1 VGGAVL
7 TRQLQLDRVGTWWEQ
22 RRISGRITL
31 FTEPH
36 VAEFLRCNVWH
47 IRGQGCDLVV
57 DTGLGLAPLA
67 PLLELSEHSQVM
79 VVLTHSHADHAGGW
93 DEFDERCVHHLE
105 AEYLD
110 PRTAVPDL
118 ESLRAADLEQAERE
132 HMRDCGYDIPDCFV
146 TALPAGFPDAETL
159 PFRPA
164 TPTRLLDEGDRIDLG
179 DRAFEILHLPGHSP
193 GSIGLIDR
201 DARLLLSGDAIYDG
215 PLLDEL
221 PGSDIDAYL
230 RTMARLRGLDV
241 ELTLPGHGEPFG
253 GERLDAIAAEYLRRP
268 TNPKDAR
275 P

>member
-1 VGGAVL
+1 M
-7 TRQLQLDRVGTWWEQ
+7 TRQLQLDRVDTWWAQ
-22 RRISGRITL
+22 RRISERVTL
-31 FTEPH
+31 LTEPH

-47 IRGQGCDLVV
+47 IRGQDCDLVV
-57 DTGLGLAPLA
+57 DTGLGLAPLV

-79 VVLTHSHADHAGGW
+79 VVLTHSHADHSGGW
-93 DEFDERCVHHLE
+93 DEFNERCAHHLE
-105 AEYLD
+105 AGYLD
-110 PRTAVPDL
+110 PRTAAPDL
-118 ESLRAADLEQAERE
+118 ESLWAADLGQAERE
-132 HMRDCGYDIPDCFV
+132 HMSDSGYDIPDCFV
-146 TALPAGFPDAETL
+146 TALPAGFPDVETL

-164 TPTRLLDEGDRIDLG
+164 TPTRLLDEGDRIDVG

-193 GSIGLIDR
+193 GSIGLVDR

-215 PLLDEL
+215 PLLDQL

-230 RTMARLRGLDV
+230 QTMARLRGLDV